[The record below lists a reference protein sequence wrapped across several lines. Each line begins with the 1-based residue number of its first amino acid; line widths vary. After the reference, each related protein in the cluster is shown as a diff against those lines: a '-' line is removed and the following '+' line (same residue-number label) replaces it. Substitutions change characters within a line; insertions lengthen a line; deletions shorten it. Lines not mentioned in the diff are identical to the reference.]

1 MPLARLAAIALTT
14 ATLAVAI
21 ASPALAA
28 DPVEGLW
35 LVQAGTA
42 KVKVA
47 PCARDKSRMC
57 GQVAWLK
64 TPGAKD
70 ANNPDASLR
79 SRPIM
84 GLLMIRDFK
93 PAGAGKW
100 TSGKIYD
107 PNSGKT
113 YGSKMSANP
122 DGTLKVE
129 GCIAVVCQAQTWKRA
144 S

>member
-1 MPLARLAAIALTT
+1 MTLARLAAATAL
-14 ATLAVAI
+14 AAAI

-35 LVQAGTA
+35 LVEAGSA
-42 KVKVA
+42 KIKVA
-47 PCARDKSRMC
+47 PCASDKTKMC

-64 TPGAKD
+64 MAGAKD

-79 SRPIM
+79 SRPILGM
-84 GLLMIRDFK
+84 LMIRDFK
-93 PAGAGKW
+93 SAGPGKW
-100 TSGKIYD
+100 TGGKIYD

-122 DGTLKVE
+122 NGTLKVE
-129 GCIAVVCQAQTWKRA
+129 GCVAVVCQAQTWKRA

>member
-1 MPLARLAAIALTT
+1 MTLARLAAATAL
-14 ATLAVAI
+14 AAAI
-21 ASPALAA
+21 ASPALAD

-47 PCARDKSRMC
+47 PCASDKTKMC

-64 TPGAKD
+64 TTGAKD

-84 GLLMIRDFK
+84 GMLMIRDFK
-93 PAGAGKW
+93 SAGPGKW
-100 TSGKIYD
+100 TGGKIYD

-129 GCIAVVCQAQTWKRA
+129 GCITVVCQAQTWKR
-144 S
+144 SS